1 MPSTPPAAPA
11 RHPSPRAPAR
21 TVAPSGG
28 SAALAG
34 WIAGS
39 AAQLGQPELWDAG
52 RYGLLLAAAGLALAA
67 SVAIARRAGNAGSG
81 DAPAGAPRGRGRA
94 AAALLAGAAFAI
106 AAFALCGLRAS
117 AFAQDALD
125 PALEGR
131 DIAVVG
137 TVAAMP
143 QRTEL
148 GLRWR
153 MDIASA
159 RIGDAAVRLPPQVE
173 VAWYARSRF
182 DDAQGEA
189 GGDET
194 GRAQPAVRAG
204 DRWAMTVRFKAPHGA
219 RNPGGFDYE
228 LWAWDQGIQAVGSV
242 RAGAKHPAPVRLA
255 AGWSHP
261 VERARQA
268 VRDAIVAR
276 GAATGDTADPARQRA
291 MGVVAALVTGDQRAI
306 GRDDWE
312 LFRATGVAHLVSISG
327 LHITMFAWLAMA
339 VVGRLWRRST
349 RLCLALPAPHA
360 ALAGG
365 VLLAAGYALFSGWGI
380 PSQRTVCMLAVVAL
394 LRLSGRR
401 WPWPAVWLLACAAVA
416 AADPWA
422 LLQAGFWLSFVA
434 VGVLFASGLGA
445 MHSVAAGGA
454 GMRAGGRFGAY
465 FVGLVREQTVVTL
478 ALTPLVLLL
487 FHQVS
492 AVGLLANIV
501 AIPVVTLLVTPLAM
515 LGILAPALWSAAAS
529 AVESL
534 ASFLQALAGLPGA
547 TIAASAS
554 PLWAVAAG
562 VAGGLLLAMRLPA
575 GLRALGAALL
585 LPVFLWQPA
594 RPAPGRVELLA
605 ADIGQGS
612 AVLVRTA
619 GHSLLYDAGPRFGSG
634 SDAGQRVLV
643 PLLQSMGERIDT
655 LVLSHRDTDHTGGA
669 PAVLSMQ
676 PQAALLSS
684 IERGHPL
691 QSMRPALRCEAG
703 QRWTWDGVEF
713 AVLHPR
719 AADYAAQPARSS
731 NALSCVLRIRAAD
744 GASALL
750 AGDVERGAEAALAVR
765 EADALPSDLLL
776 VPHHGSQGA
785 SSAGFV
791 AAVQPRIA
799 LVQAGWRN
807 SFGHPAPA
815 VVERY
820 RAAGALVV
828 GTAACGAARWRSDRP
843 GAVECERATAR
854 RYWQHRAEAP

>member
-1 MPSTPPAAPA
+1 M
-11 RHPSPRAPAR
+11 
-21 TVAPSGG
+21 SGG
-28 SAALAG
+28 SAALLG

-39 AAQLGQPELWDAG
+39 AAQLRQPALWDAG
-52 RYGLLLAAAGLALAA
+52 RYGLSLGIAALVLALVLALPG
-67 SVAIARRAGNAGSG
+67 RAG
-81 DAPAGAPRGRGRA
+81 GRA
-94 AAALLAGAAFAI
+94 PPGAGGSRRGHGRTTAAALLLCAGCAVS
-106 AAFALCGLRAS
+106 AFALCGLRAA
-117 AFAQDALD
+117 AFARDALD

-143 QRTEL
+143 QRTDT

-159 RIGDAAVRLPPQVE
+159 RIGEAAVRLPPQVE
-173 VAWYARSRF
+173 VAWYARGRF
-182 DDAQGEA
+182 GDAD
-189 GGDET
+189 GDAD
-194 GRAQPAVRAG
+194 GRSPPVVRAG

-219 RNPGGFDYE
+219 RNPEGFDYE
-228 LWAWDQGIQAVGSV
+228 LWAWEQGIQAVGSV
-242 RAGAKHPAPVRLA
+242 RAGPGDAAPVRLA

-276 GAATGDTADPARQRA
+276 GAAGSNATADPARQQAHRRA
-291 MGVVAALVTGDQRAI
+291 MGVVAALVAGDQRAI

-312 LFRATGVAHLVSISG
+312 VFRATGVAHLVSISG
-327 LHITMFAWLAMA
+327 LHVTMFAWLAAA
-339 VVGRLWRRST
+339 VVGRLWRRSA
-349 RLCLALPAPHA
+349 RRCLALPAPHA
-360 ALAGG
+360 ALGGG
-365 VLLAAGYALFSGWGI
+365 VLLAAAYALFSGWGV
-380 PSQRTVCMLAVVAL
+380 PSQRTVCMLAAIAL

-401 WPWPAVWLLACAAVA
+401 WPWPAVWLLACAAVV

-445 MHSVAAGGA
+445 MHSVAAGQGDIT
-454 GMRAGGRFGAY
+454 AGGRFGAY
-465 FVGLVREQTVVTL
+465 FLGLAREQAVVTL

-492 AVGLLANIV
+492 AVGLMANLV
-501 AIPVVTLLVTPLAM
+501 AIPVVTLAVTPLAM
-515 LGILAPALWSAAAS
+515 LGMLAPALWTAAAWVLQ
-529 AVESL
+529 AL
-534 ASFLQALAGLPGA
+534 MPFLQALAGLPGA
-547 TIAASAS
+547 TLAASAS

-562 VAGGLLLAMRLPA
+562 LAGGLLLTMRLPA
-575 GLRALGAALL
+575 SLRALGAALL

-605 ADIGQGS
+605 ADVGQGS

-619 GHSLLYDAGPRFGSG
+619 GHALLYDAGPRSGAG

-643 PLLQSMGERIDT
+643 PLLQATGERIDT

-669 PAVLSMQ
+669 PAVLAMQ

-684 IERGHPL
+684 IEAGHPL
-691 QSMRPALRCEAG
+691 QAMRPATRCEAG
-703 QRWTWDGVEF
+703 QHWTWDGVEF

-719 AADYAAQPARSS
+719 AGDYAAQPAPSS

-750 AGDVERGAEAALAVR
+750 AGDVERAAEAALAVR
-765 EADALPSDLLL
+765 DAEALRSDLLL
-776 VPHHGSQGA
+776 VPHHGSKGA
-785 SSAGFV
+785 SSPAFV
-791 AAVQPRIA
+791 AAVRPKVA
-799 LVQAGWRN
+799 LVQAGYRN

-815 VVERY
+815 VVDRY
-820 RAAGALVV
+820 RDAGARVV
-828 GTAACGAARWRSDRP
+828 GTVACGAARWRSDRP
-843 GAVECERATAR
+843 GAVECERAAAR
-854 RYWQHRAEAP
+854 RYWQHRPEAPPDREGA